1 MKDTDKLSNQ
11 SITRKQTFKR
21 MVNIVNVWAG
31 IVNIQIGINKN
42 TTIRKYNAH
51 SQSEWIS
58 SFNFLFGC
66 THCKT
71 ALFCPY
77 HISWTSSFPL
87 DTQGSVI
94 SKYQQGI
101 RQHSQPRVSGK
112 LYKYKDLVLRELEEC
127 LCVVVKLPTPTHT
140 HFLSISYKSLH
151 TDTLIYMCILMLGS
165 EAWWKIIECSKWL
178 NEMHLNWW
186 YD

>member
-1 MKDTDKLSNQ
+1 MHTLNQ
-11 SITRKQTFKR
+11 NGSRFD
-21 MVNIVNVWAG
+21 
-31 IVNIQIGINKN
+31 
-42 TTIRKYNAH
+42 
-51 SQSEWIS
+51 IS
-58 SFNFLFGC
+58 SFNFLFWC

-87 DTQGSVI
+87 RYTGKCYLQVPAGNMSAFTTQGL
-94 SKYQQGI
+94 
-101 RQHSQPRVSGK
+101 RWN
-112 LYKYKDLVLRELEEC
+112 DLVLRELEEC

-151 TDTLIYMCILMLGS
+151 TNTLYIYMCILMLGS